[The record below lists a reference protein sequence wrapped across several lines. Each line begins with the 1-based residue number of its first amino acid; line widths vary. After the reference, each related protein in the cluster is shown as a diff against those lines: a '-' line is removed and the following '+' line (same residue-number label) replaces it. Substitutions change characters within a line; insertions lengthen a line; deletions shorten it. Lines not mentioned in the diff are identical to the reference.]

1 MIFFIFYNKNYK
13 KLKLLYSYIQY
24 KNITRREILMNNR
37 LLQKIAKDFNIQ
49 NNNKI
54 NNDSKTRNDFNTER
68 NFILNRNR
76 IYTNIVNEYVNTG
89 RIINR
94 HFEESLSDMN
104 LRKDDIM
111 MLLEDVYY
119 AINIL
124 EEDFKKLQKLKY
136 KISSDL
142 PEIKA
147 MIDSRAL

>member
-1 MIFFIFYNKNYK
+1 
-13 KLKLLYSYIQY
+13 
-24 KNITRREILMNNR
+24 MNNR

-54 NNDSKTRNDFNTER
+54 NNDSETRNDFNTER

-76 IYTNIVNEYVNTG
+76 IYTNIINEYVNTG

-104 LRKDDIM
+104 LRKDDII

-119 AINIL
+119 AIDIL